1 MVTRIALTLL
11 IALVVAAAASDGF
24 AQADPDSEEGRMME
38 CMKYASQSVCERR
51 IKGPAG
57 QPAPLLSEQER
68 MDKCMRYSSRSIC
81 ERRIKGPSGQ
91 LGTGDNSEEE
101 AMRKCMQFS
110 SETACRRKILGE

>member
-1 MVTRIALTLL
+1 M
-11 IALVVAAAASDGF
+11 ALVVAAAASDGF
-24 AQADPDSEEGRMME
+24 AQADPGSEEARMQE

-68 MDKCMRYSSRSIC
+68 MENCMQYASQSIC

-91 LGTGDNSEEE
+91 PKTGGNSEEE
-101 AMRKCMQFS
+101 AMRKCMKFA
-110 SETACRRKILGE
+110 SESACRRKIMGE